1 MNSISTGISSTK
13 KMYLTVEFDLWAYKK
28 ELLPEERFMIE
39 TYLDK
44 NLKTVDAGT
53 GGGRLASYMK
63 SLGFA
68 NLYGFDYVPEFI
80 EVAKT
85 RDTTKSIS
93 FAVEDATKLT
103 YNDCEFE
110 QVVYMQ
116 QIMCCIEDEV
126 GRLNAFKEAYRI
138 LKKGGTAIF
147 SFLNFDA
154 SDRQIFCRPYLA
166 YLSLLRK
173 LRNHKLSIQY
183 IPRFKFADKLNLGSL
198 LDKPPYLYWY
208 RLEEAYQ
215 MIKAVNFEII
225 ALGSDFQAIQG
236 KMATSLE
243 TLQQQPIEGMLYFVC
258 KK

>member
-1 MNSISTGISSTK
+1 MTGITTIISSPK
-13 KMYLTVEFDLWAYKK
+13 QMYLTVEFDLWAYKK
-28 ELLPEERFMIE
+28 ELLPEEKFIIE

-44 NLKTVDAGT
+44 NLRTVDAGT
-53 GGGRLASYMK
+53 GGGRLAAYMK
-63 SLGFA
+63 NIGFQ

-80 EVAKT
+80 EVAKK
-85 RDTTKSIS
+85 RDTTGTIS
-93 FAVEDATKLT
+93 FAVEDATNLT
-103 YNDCEFE
+103 YNDCDFD

-116 QIMCCIEDEV
+116 QIICNIENEV

-138 LKKGGTAIF
+138 LKQGGTAIF

-154 SDRQIFCRPYLA
+154 TDRQLLCRTYLA

-173 LRNHKLSIQY
+173 LGNNKLPIQY
-183 IPRFKFADKLNLGSL
+183 IPRLKFANKMNFGSL
-198 LDKPPYLYWY
+198 LDRPPYLYWY

-215 MIKAVNFEII
+215 IIKSANFEII

-236 KMATSLE
+236 KMCTSLE
-243 TLQQQPIEGMLYFVC
+243 NLQQEPIKGMLYFIC

>member
-1 MNSISTGISSTK
+1 MTSINTRISSTK
-13 KMYLTVEFDLWAYKK
+13 KMYFTVEFDLWAHKQ

-39 TYLDK
+39 NYLDK
-44 NLKTVDAGT
+44 NLKTIDAGT

-63 SLGFA
+63 NIGFE

-80 EVAKT
+80 EVAKK
-85 RDTTKSIS
+85 RDTTESIS
-93 FAVEDATKLT
+93 FAIENATQLT
-103 YNDCEFE
+103 YNDCEFD

-116 QIMCCIEDEV
+116 QIICCIEDKA

-147 SFLNFDA
+147 SLLNFEA

-173 LRNHKLSIQY
+173 LNNHQVSIQY
-183 IPRFKFADKLNLGSL
+183 IPRFKFADKLNFGSL

-208 RLEEAYQ
+208 RLSEAYKI
-215 MIKAVNFEII
+215 IKAVNFEII

-236 KMATSLE
+236 KMCTSLE
-243 TLQQQPIEGMLYFVC
+243 TLQQEPIAGMLYFVC